1 MRISS
6 RCEYGLR
13 AMIYLA
19 RAAGDDPVPLT
30 EIAHRE
36 DMPTAFLERILARL
50 RDGGLV
56 ASTRGASGG
65 YRAVAR
71 PPRAISVGRHRHRAS
86 RGPLS
91 LVGCLPD
98 EGGCARA
105 GSCASQRVWRRL
117 DDAISGAL
125 GDISL
130 DELSVEAI
138 TNMKTVYFDH
148 AATTAVDPRVFAEME
163 PYFVERYGNPSEIH
177 RLGRA
182 GARGRRQ
189 RRAPRSPR
197 RWARPTRRSSSRA
210 AAPRP
215 TTWRSSATCSASS
228 PGT

>member
-19 RAAGDDPVPLT
+19 RAERDEPVPLT
-30 EIAHRE
+30 EIARRE

-50 RDGGLV
+50 REGGLV

-65 YRAVAR
+65 YRLSRSAG
-71 PPRAISVGRHRHRAS
+71 AISVADIVTAIE
-86 RGPLS
+86 GPLS

-117 DDAISGAL
+117 DDAISRAL

-138 TNMKTVYFDH
+138 TT
-148 AATTAVDPRVFAEME
+148 
-163 PYFVERYGNPSEIH
+163 
-177 RLGRA
+177 
-182 GARGRRQ
+182 
-189 RRAPRSPR
+189 
-197 RWARPTRRSSSRA
+197 
-210 AAPRP
+210 
-215 TTWRSSATCSASS
+215 
-228 PGT
+228 